1 VGTRRSS
8 AVEAVRHFL
17 LGLIVGYAYAGHAA
31 FVDCGYAGTNFAFS
45 GPFATT
51 IDPPDES
58 LATLFCYN
66 VEMAALPHRLA
77 AVVPGSWLITMMGLD
92 CLVV

>member
-1 VGTRRSS
+1 M
-8 AVEAVRHFL
+8 VR
-17 LGLIVGYAYAGHAA
+17 LILRGPAL
-31 FVDCGYAGTNFAFS
+31 

-66 VEMAALPHRLA
+66 SGEMAALPGRLA
-77 AVVPGSWLITMMGLD
+77 ALVPGLWLITMMGLD